1 MVSTTFSLLLI
12 LATWLPIPVTDG
24 LTGLPLEGEAAEEFL
39 HTAEIVDVELIDSG
53 ITRPRRATLS
63 DGDRTLRAVF
73 KTVNT
78 IHKEAKDAGGRTLI
92 GLRDSYKHEIAAY
105 ELDKALGLGIVP
117 PCVERNI
124 SGTTGSLCMWV
135 ENAVTE
141 TDRRRDK
148 GRTPPN
154 HVEFANQ
161 MCRIRVFHQLIWDA
175 DSENISN
182 ILIDSNWRV
191 YKIDSSRAFRKDCR
205 LQREEEIYRFPRR
218 MLSGLESLTRP
229 QLDETVGPW
238 LNKQQMRT
246 LWERRNQL
254 LELAERRIAERGNA
268 ILF

>member
-1 MVSTTFSLLLI
+1 MVSTCSFLLVLF
-12 LATWLPIPVTDG
+12 LNLPIPAAVDAV
-24 LTGLPLEGEAAEEFL
+24 GLPLEGDAAEEFL
-39 HTAEIVDVELIDSG
+39 HSAEIVDVELIGSG

-63 DGDRTLRAVF
+63 DGERTLRAVF

-78 IHKEAKDAGGRTLI
+78 IHKEAKDTGGRTLI

-117 PCVERNI
+117 PCVERTI
-124 SGTTGSLCMWV
+124 HGTAGSLCMWV

-148 GRTPPN
+148 SRTPPDQ
-154 HVEFANQ
+154 VEFANQ

-191 YKIDSSRAFRKDCR
+191 YKIDSSRAFRNQR
-205 LQREEEIYRFPRR
+205 QLQRRKDLTRFPQQL
-218 MLSGLESLTRP
+218 LSSLESLTRER
-229 QLDETVGPW
+229 LDQIAGEW
-238 LNKQQMRT
+238 LSKKQT
-246 LWERRNQL
+246 HALWARRNEL
-254 LELAERRIAERGNA
+254 LKLAERRVAERGKA
-268 ILF
+268 IVF